1 MEILLTIQE
10 DGTVK
15 EGKAPGSTNPLFLLK
30 GDSEPYLFF
39 GQLNG
44 SSVQQT
50 VEDVS
55 SQAQLDTITQLIE
68 TIEEGGDATL
78 VENTAPQSGNPI
90 SSSISTAFTLEFAG
104 LDIPA
109 VSTFFETS
117 PLSINELENLDSPL
131 TETPDLTAGNF
142 PPTLSIL
149 EATDGFVNANENSDG
164 LQVSVSLPTGVEAG
178 DTITLA
184 ITNPDGSVTEQT
196 YTVTASD
203 ISNGSAGIT
212 IPSLSEDGNYSITST
227 ISDAAGNTT
236 GSSTSIDFEL
246 DTTVPGDEDG
256 DGSSDTAPTL
266 TIAEAADGFVNASE
280 NSDGLQVSVSV
291 PTGVEAGDTITLAI
305 THYLDHQ

>member
-1 MEILLTIQE
+1 MDILFTIQE

-15 EGKAPGSTNPLFLLK
+15 EGKASGLTNPLFLLK

-44 SSVQQT
+44 GGVQQT

-55 SQAQLDTITQLIE
+55 SQAQLDTIAKLIK

-78 VENTAPQSGNPI
+78 AKNTAPQSGNLV

-104 LDIPA
+104 LDIPT

-117 PLSINELENLDSPL
+117 PLSINEFENLDAPL

-164 LQVSVSLPTGVEAG
+164 LQVSVSVPTGVEAG

-184 ITNPDGSVTEQT
+184 ITNPDGSVT
-196 YTVTASD
+196 
-203 ISNGSAGIT
+203 
-212 IPSLSEDGNYSITST
+212 
-227 ISDAAGNTT
+227 
-236 GSSTSIDFEL
+236 
-246 DTTVPGDEDG
+246 
-256 DGSSDTAPTL
+256 
-266 TIAEAADGFVNASE
+266 
-280 NSDGLQVSVSV
+280 
-291 PTGVEAGDTITLAI
+291 
-305 THYLDHQ
+305 